1 VEGATVAPSRHAVD
15 QFRLHLLERVPD
27 AARVKLRGISAME
40 AASGNGLRELWEK
53 SDLPAGI
60 FADEV
65 AGFWKLPRLGLQE
78 LMNAIGAVEQ
88 FSPRFLRESSVF
100 LSVRGMTALA
110 WRFRTR
116 PTALRSGQR
125 RSSAV
130 GPS

>member
-1 VEGATVAPSRHAVD
+1 MSKSIPNRTRSPGVEGATVAPSRHAVD

-27 AARVKLRGISAME
+27 AARVKLRSISAME

-53 SDLPAGI
+53 SDLPAGL

-65 AGFWKLPRLGLQE
+65 AGFWKLPRAGL
-78 LMNAIGAVEQ
+78 
-88 FSPRFLRESSVF
+88 R
-100 LSVRGMTALA
+100 LSLFGWGTTALA